1 MRIMY
6 FEVTANY
13 TVQILPSVLQDVFY
27 ELCGL
32 TLRTIFD
39 LRIPGA
45 TTPIRSLL
53 GIPGEAIATQG
64 VGCPSINASSTIV
77 SQGFG
82 CADGEV
88 LRHGAQ
94 TLPECCMCTLY
105 LCRIFCFLVPCPK
118 GTVYVNNSCVACSV
132 GMYQDENG
140 QMICKACPE
149 STFTLHEGSQHVNQC
164 LRMSFSLSSTQTH
177 LFPAVCG
184 NGMYSETGMIP
195 CQLCPRHTFTG
206 PPIYGG
212 YRECDKC
219 ADGSYTAK
227 LGSTG
232 PSQCKLPCDAG
243 QFSVSGLQP
252 CSPCP
257 INFYQPSVGQQ
268 RCIECANDTVT
279 SRAGANTQQLCLPV
293 ECATVKC
300 DNRAEC
306 VVINHKAECLCR
318 PGFTV
323 RIHLCLL

>member
-1 MRIMY
+1 
-6 FEVTANY
+6 
-13 TVQILPSVLQDVFY
+13 
-27 ELCGL
+27 
-32 TLRTIFD
+32 
-39 LRIPGA
+39 
-45 TTPIRSLL
+45 
-53 GIPGEAIATQG
+53 
-64 VGCPSINASSTIV
+64 
-77 SQGFG
+77 
-82 CADGEV
+82 
-88 LRHGAQ
+88 
-94 TLPECCMCTLY
+94 
-105 LCRIFCFLVPCPK
+105 
-118 GTVYVNNSCVACSV
+118 
-132 GMYQDENG
+132 
-140 QMICKACPE
+140 
-149 STFTLHEGSQHVNQC
+149 
-164 LRMSFSLSSTQTH
+164 
-177 LFPAVCG
+177 
-184 NGMYSETGMIP
+184 MIP

-323 RIHLCLL
+323 RIHLLFVIVICLFQGDLCDQSIALCDTQPCFNDAACNPTDGGFRCICAQSKIDMV